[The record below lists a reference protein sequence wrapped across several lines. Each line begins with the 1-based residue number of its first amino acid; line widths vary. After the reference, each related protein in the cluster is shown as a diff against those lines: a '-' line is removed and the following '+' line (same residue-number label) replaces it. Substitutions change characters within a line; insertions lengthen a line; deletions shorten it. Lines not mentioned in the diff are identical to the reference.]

1 MASISHIHQE
11 AAQRIRSDLLNALGT
26 ENVPN
31 QWMHFMA
38 TVRQHLPEVL
48 SRGRPTKQAIDA
60 SVVGALGFTSWR
72 ALLEAPTDA
81 GGLGLTWSTWRQWS
95 RAWAIVQKHPSL
107 ENAPLTAAE
116 INRLHSEARASDRA
130 MPGDM
135 AAVEAF
141 EAQQAERKKAAQEK
155 TQAAMRER
163 IEAIEAQLTA
173 SREEVA
179 RTHGTVTEL
188 RRQLDQAHQERTQ
201 AEHQLQQAQ
210 QERQALEN
218 ELQAH
223 RSRGF
228 WQRLKDVFSPQ

>member
-1 MASISHIHQE
+1 MASISHIHQD

-38 TVRQHLPEVL
+38 TVRRHLPEVL

-60 SVVGALGFTSWR
+60 SVVGALGFASWR
-72 ALLEAPTDA
+72 ALLEAPTDV

-107 ENAPLTAAE
+107 EDAPLTAAE
-116 INRLHSEARASDRA
+116 INRLHSDAKASARA

-135 AAVEAF
+135 AAIEAF
-141 EAQQAERKKAAQEK
+141 EAEQAERRKAAQAK
-155 TQAAMRER
+155 TQAAMKAR

-173 SREEVA
+173 SREEAA
-179 RTHGTVTEL
+179 RTHGTVMEL
-188 RRQLDQAHQERTQ
+188 QRQLDQAHQEKTQ

-210 QERQALEN
+210 QQRQALERD
-218 ELQAH
+218 LQAYQS
-223 RSRGF
+223 RSL
-228 WQRLKDVFSPQ
+228 WQRLQAVFTP